1 MPSCSLLKP
10 HENDTEG
17 KLARTKRRGDR
28 SIPSQMGE
36 LAQRWNREATSNQ
49 AAAEREGW
57 GHTNA

>member
-10 HENDTEG
+10 HGIDTEG
-17 KLARTKRRGDR
+17 KLTKTKRRGDR
-28 SIPSQMGE
+28 SIPSPMGE

-49 AAAEREGW
+49 AATEKEGW